1 MPPQRDIRDTQPT
14 ISVNYRVI
22 KNTDENDLKRGKNFS
37 NSAEKKDDWNYDDTE
52 W

>member
-1 MPPQRDIRDTQPT
+1 DTQPT

-22 KNTDENDLKRGKNFS
+22 KNSQDKKIKDEEDYS
-37 NSAEKKDDWNYDDTE
+37 NSEVYQDDWSKNNND